1 MESIKLSDHYYL
13 KDLVRSESAQ
23 RLKLRAQFTPPVA
36 VINNLSNLCVHV
48 LDVLKDR
55 FPDLRITS
63 GYRCKELNNHV
74 GGVPGSQHIKGMA
87 ADIQAPD
94 IDKIFDFIKL
104 RSFDQLIR
112 YDTFIHISYDICANR
127 NMIIDKRDS
136 SKK

>member
-13 KDLVRSESAQ
+13 SDLVRSESAQ

-63 GYRCKELNNHV
+63 GYRCVELNNHV

-94 IDKIFDFIKL
+94 IDKIFEFIKL
-104 RSFDQLIR
+104 RSFDQLII